1 MSKTHISSRKKLVDC
16 SCNPMVAPK
25 QLYSFTALLRRDARG
40 QHRRYSKYRE
50 RERERERARRSS
62 MRTSKDAGLYAD
74 VYWRVL
80 HMLTY
85 ADVCCM
91 LTYADVRRLAPL
103 GVYLAGGHIF
113 SRVWHMLT
121 HADVC
126 CMLTY
131 ADVRVVWGR
140 ICSSIQ

>member
-1 MSKTHISSRKKLVDC
+1 MSKTQISRGEKLVDC

-50 RERERERARRSS
+50 RERERGRARRSS
-62 MRTSKDAGLYAD
+62 MRTSKDAGLYVD

-80 HMLTY
+80 H
-85 ADVCCM
+85 M

-113 SRVWHMLT
+113 SRVWHILT